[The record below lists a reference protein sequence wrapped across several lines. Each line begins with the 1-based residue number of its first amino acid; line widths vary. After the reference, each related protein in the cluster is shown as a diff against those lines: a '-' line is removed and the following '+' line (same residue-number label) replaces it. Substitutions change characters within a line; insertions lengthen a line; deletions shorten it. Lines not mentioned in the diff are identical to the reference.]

1 MIKGESHKSAALNEL
16 EDSTYS
22 GRLFH
27 KWQADI
33 KKISL
38 ERNST
43 GKGDT
48 NRIRVM
54 NARVEMSRWRKNMRM
69 GR

>member
-1 MIKGESHKSAALNEL
+1 MFWKAAPRMANR
-16 EDSTYS
+16 Y
-22 GRLFH
+22 
-27 KWQADI
+27 
-33 KKISL
+33 KKRCL

-54 NARVEMSRWRKNMRM
+54 NARVEMSRWRKICRW
-69 GR
+69 GDDRLIFDDSPGEIIKS